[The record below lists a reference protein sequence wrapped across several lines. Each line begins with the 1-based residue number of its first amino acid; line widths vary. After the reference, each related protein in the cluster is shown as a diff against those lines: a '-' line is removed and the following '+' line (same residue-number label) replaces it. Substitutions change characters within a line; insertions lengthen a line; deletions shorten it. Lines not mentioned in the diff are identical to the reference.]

1 MVDEPRDSV
10 LRFELLLADVSSR
23 LIALHGQELDEAVR
37 GALGELCCLLGA
49 DRATLFE
56 FSEDGQRFAVVHWW
70 AQEGLPGTGDL
81 EAAQVPW
88 YAGQLRAG
96 KPVVA
101 QRIPED
107 LPAAARQEREYASRT
122 GLKSNVTVPIL
133 VGDRP
138 VCALA
143 AGAFRE
149 YRHWPEPV
157 VRRVRLY
164 GQILTAAVYR
174 RRQEDALE
182 RGRAEIERLNRHLE
196 RENLYLREEIRTTGH
211 ADEIVGQSQALR
223 QVLAAVERVGP
234 TDSSVLLLGETGT
247 GKELVARAVHGR
259 SRRQQRPLVRLNCAA
274 LPSGLVES
282 ELFGHEKG
290 AFTGAGAARAG
301 RFEVADGGTLFLD
314 EVGDLLPE
322 TQAKL
327 LRVLQ
332 EGEFERLGST
342 RTRRVDVRLIAATN
356 RDLEKDV
363 KADRFRAD
371 LYYRLSVFPITI
383 PPLRERREDIQPL
396 VWFFIHQRQKELKRK
411 IERIPPAGLEALLSY
426 DWPGNVRELEN
437 VVERAM
443 ILSSGETLE
452 LEGAFPVSGRA
463 AAPPPKR
470 RDLDTIQRAHIETV
484 LAECGW
490 KINGAGN
497 AAERLGLHPNT
508 LRFRMRKL
516 GIARPGPENAA
527 PSR

>member
-1 MVDEPRDSV
+1 MLDEPHDPV

-23 LIALHGQELDEAVR
+23 LIGLHGQELGEAIR
-37 GALGELCCLLGA
+37 GALSELCCLLGA

-56 FSEDGQRFAVVHWW
+56 FSEDGRRFDVVHWW
-70 AQEGLPGTGDL
+70 AVEGLPGTGDL

-88 YAGQLRAG
+88 YVGELRSG
-96 KPVVA
+96 KTVIA
-101 QRIPED
+101 ERIPED
-107 LPAAARQEREYASRT
+107 LPSAARQEREYALRA
-122 GLKSNVTVPIL
+122 GLKSNLTVPIL
-133 VGDRP
+133 VRGQP

-149 YRHWPEPV
+149 HREWPDPL

-164 GQILTAAVYR
+164 GQILTAAVFR
-174 RRQEDALE
+174 QRQEEALE
-182 RGRAEIERLNRHLE
+182 QGRNEIARLNRQLE
-196 RENLYLREEIRTTGH
+196 RENLYLREEVRTVRH
-211 ADEIVGQSQALR
+211 ADEIVGQSAAL
-223 QVLAAVERVGP
+223 QTVLTSAERVGP
-234 TDSSVLLLGETGT
+234 TDTTVLLLGETGT
-247 GKELVARAVHGR
+247 GKELLARAIHDHSPRR
-259 SRRQQRPLVRLNCAA
+259 SRPLVALNCAA

-314 EVGDLLPE
+314 EVGDLPPE
-322 TQAKL
+322 TQPKL

-332 EGEFERLGST
+332 EGQFERLGSA
-342 RTRRVDVRLIAATN
+342 RTRQADVRVIAAAN

-363 KADRFRAD
+363 ETNRFRAD
-371 LYYRLSVFPITI
+371 LYYRLSVFPITV
-383 PPLRERREDIQPL
+383 PPLRERREDIEPL
-396 VWFFIHQRQKELKRK
+396 VWFFIHRRQKELKRR
-411 IERIPPAGLEALLSY
+411 IERIPPEGLQALLRY

-443 ILSSGETLE
+443 ILSTGDTLE
-452 LEGAFPVSGRA
+452 LEGAFPAAAGPA
-463 AAPPPKR
+463 AAPGKE
-470 RDLDTIQRAHIETV
+470 RDLDAVQRRHIETV

-508 LRFRMRKL
+508 LRFRMKRL
-516 GIARPGPENAA
+516 GIERPRPARAA
-527 PSR
+527 PP